1 MKTYLAIAGNGGGGV
16 SRVDA
21 QTPARYE
28 GRLAAVFAGTLLAI
42 GAVGFLSLAFE
53 LPQPFARLMT
63 GFGFGVMGVFT
74 AVQVWRG
81 YSRPGIAMSIAG
93 TVLVIGAIKAILPA
107 NADSSRAMPAFVL
120 LIGMAG
126 LLVGR
131 RAGWLTAGLCIA
143 IMIATALWRASM
155 LEWQAAPLV
164 LYDLVVFGST
174 YLLMAFV
181 SDYAV
186 RQLNLHYEQAM
197 IAQTRLEEQHRQK
210 DAEIALR
217 TTVEAQLTELVDGM
231 RAVVVCASELLAC
244 ETHERLW
251 RRAVELPRERLGVE
265 RCSIYLY
272 DAKRKRFSGTFG
284 TSTEGHTTDE
294 RREWFES
301 NQFDDESLAKPYHI
315 HPTDHLKNY
324 EGAMRLIDRRGW
336 VVQTPIRTTT
346 GEPVAAM
353 YNDTGI
359 SGAPLSHNRQE
370 LLVVYCALLG
380 AAIERLRLEQGFERA
395 AVAEERARLAREL
408 HDSVTQ
414 ALFGISL
421 GAHTAL
427 QRIGERLPDE
437 RPTLDYILNLTQG
450 ALAEMRALVFELRPE
465 SLAQDGLVPALRKQ
479 VEALTARH
487 RLKAVLVADDGEPAL
502 PIGAKEAL
510 YRIAVEAVQNIVKHA
525 RATQIDMRLSSV
537 DDAVLLEI
545 NDNGAGFDTA
555 SVSPTGYG
563 LITMRER
570 AERLKGRLSVDS
582 APGAGTR
589 ITVSLPLDPRAQG
602 EDAGL
607 SQAAVVSWLAN

>member
-1 MKTYLAIAGNGGGGV
+1 MRSV
-16 SRVDA
+16 
-21 QTPARYE
+21 
-28 GRLAAVFAGTLLAI
+28 
-42 GAVGFLSLAFE
+42 
-53 LPQPFARLMT
+53 
-63 GFGFGVMGVFT
+63 
-74 AVQVWRG
+74 
-81 YSRPGIAMSIAG
+81 
-93 TVLVIGAIKAILPA
+93 VI
-107 NADSSRAMPAFVL
+107 
-120 LIGMAG
+120 
-126 LLVGR
+126 
-131 RAGWLTAGLCIA
+131 
-143 IMIATALWRASM
+143 
-155 LEWQAAPLV
+155 
-164 LYDLVVFGST
+164 
-174 YLLMAFV
+174 
-181 SDYAV
+181 
-186 RQLNLHYEQAM
+186 
-197 IAQTRLEEQHRQK
+197 
-210 DAEIALR
+210 
-217 TTVEAQLTELVDGM
+217 
-231 RAVVVCASELLAC
+231 CASELLTC

-251 RRAVELPRERLGVE
+251 RRAVELPRERLGIE

-284 TSTEGHTTDE
+284 TSIEGRTTDE

-301 NQFDDESLAKPYHI
+301 NQFEDEHLAKPYHT
-315 HPTDHLKNY
+315 HPTGKLKNY
-324 EGAMRLIDRRGW
+324 EGTMRLIDKSGW

-353 YNDTGI
+353 YNDTAI
-359 SGAPLSHNRQE
+359 SGAPLSTSRQE

-437 RPTLDYILNLTQG
+437 RPALDYILNLTQG

-487 RLKAVLVADDGEPAL
+487 RLKAVLVADDGEPEL
-502 PIGAKEAL
+502 SIGAKEAL

-525 RATQIDMRLSSV
+525 RASQIDMRLSSG
-537 DDAVLLEI
+537 DSAVLLEI
-545 NDNGAGFDTA
+545 KDNGSGFDTA
-555 SVSPTGYG
+555 SHSPSGYG

-570 AERLKGRLSVDS
+570 AERLKGQLSVES

-589 ITVSLPLDPRAQG
+589 IVVSLPVDPHG
-602 EDAGL
+602 DDADDELG
-607 SQAAVVSWLAN
+607 QHTAVSWLAN